1 MTGTRLALLA
11 RTLIAATAA
20 MLAAPAA
27 LAQTGGGGGG
37 APVTFFMIING
48 RVNGTAAI
56 SPRAGDRVA
65 AIVEGGDTVED
76 VLDGA
81 GAWESLTIARTTNDT
96 ATIRFEF
103 RRGSGRYMLVPSAGA
118 TDQATIQFLGNSNP
132 LSAAFNAQTL
142 TLHIGPV
149 ISGGGGDG
157 DGTGGDGS
165 GAGGSPDVNG
175 DGVVTIDDARLVM
188 RWVIGFRRDLEGSTL
203 DVNADS
209 RINTQDVTEILR
221 RMGETVEA
229 AAPETDATT
238 P

>member
-1 MTGTRLALLA
+1 MHARRFARLAPLLV
-11 RTLIAATAA
+11 AALAA
-20 MLAAPAA
+20 LLAAPAA
-27 LAQTGGGGGG
+27 LAQTGGGG

-76 VLDGA
+76 LIESDGT
-81 GAWESLTIARTTNDT
+81 WESLTIARTTNDT
-96 ATIRFEF
+96 ATVRFEF

-118 TDQATIQFLGNSNP
+118 TDQATVQFLGNSNP
-132 LSAAFNAQTL
+132 LSAAFNAQNL

-149 ISGGGGDG
+149 ISGGGGGDG
-157 DGTGGDGS
+157 DGTGGDGEGS
-165 GAGGSPDVNG
+165 GGSPDVNG
-175 DGVVTIDDARLVM
+175 DGLVTIDDARLVM

-203 DVNADS
+203 DVNADN

-221 RMGETVEA
+221 RMGEAVET